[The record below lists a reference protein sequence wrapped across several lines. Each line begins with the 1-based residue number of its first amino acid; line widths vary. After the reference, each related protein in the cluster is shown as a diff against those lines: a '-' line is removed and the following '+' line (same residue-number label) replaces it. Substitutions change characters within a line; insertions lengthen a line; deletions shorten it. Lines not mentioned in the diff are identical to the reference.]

1 LYLPTLT
8 LKNIPDDLYAQLKD
22 SARINRRSI
31 NSEIIICIEK
41 TLRSNL
47 INTEAALTKAR
58 KLREATSGY
67 IITDEE
73 FNQAKTTGRP

>member
-1 LYLPTLT
+1 MPTLT

-22 SARINRRSI
+22 SAKINRRSI

-47 INTEAALTKAR
+47 INPETSLTKAR
-58 KLREATSGY
+58 KLREATSEY
-67 IITDEE
+67 TITDEE
-73 FNQAKTTGRP
+73 FNQAKTAGRL